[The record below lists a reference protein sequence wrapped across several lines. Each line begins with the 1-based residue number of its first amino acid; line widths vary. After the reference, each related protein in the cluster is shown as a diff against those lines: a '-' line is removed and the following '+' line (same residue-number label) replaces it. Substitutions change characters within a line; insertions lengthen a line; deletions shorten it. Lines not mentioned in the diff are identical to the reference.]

1 MSLSVAV
8 VVVSFNTCDAV
19 RACLASYLP
28 QLGESDQLVVV
39 DNQSTDG
46 THEMLHR
53 EFPQVRL
60 IVSPR
65 NAGFSYACNVGY
77 RATTAPLVLFSNGD
91 IRAPADFLENIRRK
105 MGAHPGVGILSPELL
120 SEEGK
125 LIQMSWGWNLSF
137 LGEFR
142 AQFLSPKNVVSSS
155 LISVIV
161 RFLQRRE
168 RHVPIVAGA
177 CMLLSREM
185 LDKVGGMDENFELY
199 FEDADLCARCW
210 KSGYQVLFT
219 PNVHV
224 FHGLG
229 QSSRSI
235 RTKIDLIYRQSQIYY
250 YRKHNSRLELALLKI
265 YLAVKFFVIRRCW
278 RDPVFFR
285 WLKDILLE
293 RRRLRLVDPL

>member
-1 MSLSVAV
+1 
-8 VVVSFNTCDAV
+8 V

-28 QLGESDQLVVV
+28 QVTEHDQLVVV

-46 THEMLHR
+46 TLEMMQG
-53 EFPQVRL
+53 EFPDVRL

-65 NAGFSYACNVGY
+65 NAGFSYACNMGY
-77 RATTAPLVLFSNGD
+77 RATTSPLVLFSNGD
-91 IRAPADFLENIRRK
+91 IRVPGDFLERIREK
-105 MGAHPGVGILSPELL
+105 MERNPDVGILSPELL
-120 SEEGK
+120 SEEGS

-142 AQFLSPKNVVSSS
+142 AQFLSPKRVVNSA
-155 LISVIV
+155 IINAVV

-168 RHVPIVAGA
+168 RRVPIVAGA

-210 KSGYQVLFT
+210 KAGYQVLFT
-219 PNVHV
+219 PNVRV

-229 QSSRSI
+229 KSGDSI
-235 RTKIDLIYRQSQIYY
+235 RKKIDLIYRQSQIYY
-250 YRKHNSRLELALLKI
+250 YRKHNSALELALLKV
-265 YLAVKFFVIRRCW
+265 YLAAKFFVRRCW
-278 RDPVFFR
+278 RDPLFYS

-293 RRRLRLVDPL
+293 RRRLRLVDSI